1 MQTPISPVIPLL
13 CLLALGCVDRPPTSG
28 EGEAAGRPD
37 LEALTPPE
45 RMERL
50 VTVLAAD
57 SMEGRATGSD
67 GARRAARFI
76 ARELESYGVEPGVD
90 GLFIQE
96 IPLYRVRLPN
106 GRERVM
112 VVGTAGVPEGAE
124 ILEEMRDGNVI
135 GAIWGPSG
143 REAGEAVILGAHFDH
158 VGIGRAVEGD
168 SIYNGADDDAS
179 GVAVVLEVAR
189 LLAGEGPQARTVLF
203 LLTTGEEVG
212 LAGTRFYID
221 HPVVPLERTV
231 ADLQVEMV
239 GRPDSLAGGHG
250 RAWLTGFE
258 RSTLGDALAEAG
270 IALVPDPRPD
280 QRFFFRSDN
289 IAFARLGIPA
299 HTLSSYNLHPDYH
312 RPSDEADTMD
322 YGHMAEVTKSTAAAV
337 RILANGEPPRW
348 HPGGQPGT
356 PATGAGSGGGRP

>member
-1 MQTPISPVIPLL
+1 V
-13 CLLALGCVDRPPTSG
+13 GCVARPAGSG
-28 EGEAAGRPD
+28 EAGGDGGAD
-37 LEALTPPE
+37 LEALTPPQ

-76 ARELESYGVEPGVD
+76 ARELESYGVDPGID
-90 GLFIQE
+90 GSFIQE

-112 VVGTAGVPEGAE
+112 VAGSGGVPEGAE
-124 ILEEMRDGNVI
+124 IVEEMEDGNVI
-135 GAIWGPSG
+135 GAIWGAG
-143 REAGEAVILGAHFDH
+143 GQEGGEAVILGAHFDH
-158 VGIGRAVEGD
+158 VGIGRAVGGD

-189 LLAGEGPQARTVLF
+189 ILAGEEPQARTVLF

-221 HPVVPLERTV
+221 NPVVPLERTV

-239 GRPDSLAGGHG
+239 GRPDSLAGGRG
-250 RAWLTGFE
+250 SAWLTGFE

-299 HTLSSYNLHPDYH
+299 HTLSSFNLHPDYH
-312 RPSDEADTMD
+312 QPSDEAETMD
-322 YGHMAEVTKSTAAAV
+322 YGHMAEVTEATAAAV

-348 HPGGQPGT
+348 HPGGRPET
-356 PATGAGSGGGRP
+356 PGAGSQAGGVQP